1 MLALGRLLRLSLA
14 PTALADVAAGIVL
27 GAGRWPGG
35 LAPFALMA
43 GSSCVYH
50 GAMALNDWA
59 DRDEDA
65 RLRAERPIPSG
76 AIRAGHALV
85 LAAGLLLCGPLLAL
99 GSAPRCALLLGAV
112 AATAALYDLRGR
124 GPWRGPLL
132 LAACRAGNLGVGLLH
147 AGPVSAWRPALFL
160 APATYGLYVF
170 LVSRLARLEDLDAR
184 AYATG
189 GLRPAGWLAAAAAA
203 LLGVGTS
210 ASFLASQAGALRA
223 EALPLAGGFA
233 LLLAC
238 AAAFGLLRRA
248 RVLARTLPQPADV
261 RAGAG
266 MALRRLLVASA
277 CFAAGSGTTAGLAV
291 AAAILCG
298 YPLSFALRRAFPPT

>member
-27 GAGRWPGG
+27 GAGHWPGG
-35 LAPFALMA
+35 FAPLALMA

-85 LAAGLLLCGPLLAL
+85 LATSLLVCGPLLAL
-99 GSAPRCALLLGAV
+99 WSAPRCALLLAAV
-112 AATAALYDLRGR
+112 AVTAALYDLRGR

-132 LAACRAGNLGVGLLH
+132 LAACRAGNLSVGLLY
-147 AGPVSAWRPALFL
+147 ASPASAWRPALFL

-184 AYATG
+184 SYAAG
-189 GLRPAGWLAAAAAA
+189 ELRPARWLTAAATA
-203 LLGVGTS
+203 LCGIGLS
-210 ASFLASQAGALRA
+210 ASFLAAQTGAPRTVA
-223 EALPLAGGFA
+223 VPLAGWSA

-238 AAAFGLLRRA
+238 AAAIGLVRHA
-248 RVLARTLPQPADV
+248 RVLACARPQPADV

-277 CFAAGSGTTAGLAV
+277 CFAAGAGSAPGLAV